1 MFEFA
6 TANRIIFGRG
16 VLSRLRDVLPD
27 GKALVVTGR
36 STDRARPLLNL
47 LDEYSVVNVRGEPTT
62 ASVQAAVEQAK
73 ADGCHFVVGIGGG
86 SVIDAGKAIAALL
99 TNDGDPLDYLEVIG
113 RGQKLQ
119 HQPAFYIA
127 IPTTAGTGAE
137 VTKNAVLKSAEHN
150 VKVSLRDAAM
160 IPDVALVNVE
170 LTVSMPP
177 EITAMT
183 GMDALTQN
191 IEPYVSNK
199 ANPLTD
205 ALAREGIIRAA
216 RSLRRAYEQGADMDA
231 REDMALASLLGGL
244 ALANAKLGAVHG
256 FAGPLGGLYDAPHG
270 AICAILLPR
279 ATDVNITALTDRD
292 PSGDALRRYHDVA
305 EFITGQRDLTGLVEW
320 LLALSQDLQ
329 IPPLSTYGVS
339 GDDFPAIIEQSARS
353 SSMQGNPVTLTDAEM
368 QAILERAL

>member
-16 VLSRLRDVLPD
+16 VLAQLGDVLPD
-27 GKALVVTGR
+27 GKALAVVGR
-36 STDRARPLLNL
+36 SADRARPLLDL
-47 LDEYSVVNVRGEPTT
+47 LDEYSVVNVTGEPTT
-62 ASVQAAVEQAK
+62 GSVQSAVEQAR
-73 ADGCHFVVGIGGG
+73 AGGCSFVVGMGGG

-113 RGQKLQ
+113 KGQKLQ
-119 HQPAFYIA
+119 HQPAPYIA

-137 VTKNAVLKSAEHN
+137 VTKNAVLKSVEHN

-160 IPDVALVNVE
+160 IPDVALVDVE

-177 EITAMT
+177 EITATT

-205 ALAREGIIRAA
+205 ALAQEGIIRAA
-216 RSLRRAYEQGADMDA
+216 RSLRRAYEQGDDMDA
-231 REDMALASLLGGL
+231 REDLALASLLGGL

-256 FAGPLGGLYDAPHG
+256 FAGPLGGMYDAPHG
-270 AICAILLPR
+270 AICAILLPHT
-279 ATDVNITALTDRD
+279 TDVNITALTDRD

-305 EFITGQRDLTGLVEW
+305 EFVTGHRDLNGLVEW
-320 LLALSQDLQ
+320 LVELGRDLQ
-329 IPPLSTYGVS
+329 IPPLSSYGVS
-339 GDDFPAIIEQSARS
+339 EDDFPAIIDQSAQS
-353 SSMQGNPVTLTDAEM
+353 SSMKGNPVTLTDADM
-368 QAILERAL
+368 RTSLERAL